1 MALCSI
7 GIAAGIIGVVLLVK
21 RAFFRRRFGYGGGG
35 CGHRGHWRGRHGGG
49 GYGPGRSWWLR
60 GLFARLDTTP
70 GQEREIRS
78 AIEEVQRVAREAKQ
92 GVFGS
97 RENIAKAVAGDVF
110 DPSAIDDASA
120 QLDAA
125 TARVKEAFRASLEKV
140 HAVLDALPLADQLG
154 AAERAGVGLQLA
166 LADVPAV
173 VLLAQLQ

>member
-7 GIAAGIIGVVLLVK
+7 GIAAGIIGLVLLAK
-21 RAFFRRRFGYGGGG
+21 RLVFHRRG
-35 CGHRGHWRGRHGGG
+35 CGHRGHHRRGFGH

-60 GLFARLDTTP
+60 ALFSRLDTTP

-92 GVFGS
+92 GVVGS

-140 HAVLDALPLADQLG
+140 HAVLDPKQRERLAELLQKG
-154 AAERAGVGLQLA
+154 IGRGGYGWGGPYRA
-166 LADVPAV
+166 
-173 VLLAQLQ
+173 

>member
-21 RAFFRRRFGYGGGG
+21 RAFFRRRFGYGGG
-35 CGHRGHWRGRHGGG
+35 CGSRGHGHWRGRHGG

-60 GLFARLDTTP
+60 ALFSRLDTTP
-70 GQEREIRS
+70 GQEREIRA

-97 RENIAKAVAGDVF
+97 RENIAKAVAGEVF
-110 DPSAIDDASA
+110 DPTAIDDASA

-140 HAVLDALPLADQLG
+140 HAVLDAKQRERLAELLQKG
-154 AAERAGVGLQLA
+154 IGRGGYGWGGPYRA
-166 LADVPAV
+166 
-173 VLLAQLQ
+173 